1 MSPASIHRVLFTGCP
16 CAMTSF
22 RFFVGIDVS
31 KHTLDLCLIEDL
43 SMKPKHLRVGNA
55 DAGFAQLM
63 EWLAEHEAL
72 PSATVCCMENTGLY
86 DDRLLEALTLC
97 GYACS
102 VEKTTV
108 LKQVGPTHHRK
119 DDAFDA
125 KLLAEYA
132 YRYQDKLCLWSACEP
147 IIEEIRMLYR
157 ERRRLVTQRGAAKQ
171 LFGERAYRTAQTD
184 LAEELWEEQIAFLTR
199 QIGRIEA
206 RIDELLQK
214 DDDIHHRYQLLRSMA
229 GFGKVLALL
238 WLVTFYGETRL
249 NPRRIASR
257 YGVAPHGEVSGTSHQ
272 VKAHST
278 GHGNAEMRKVLRMS
292 ACSVAEHY
300 EKFRRYKER
309 KLAEGKPSKLVTN
322 NIINKLIRIV
332 CTLWNQNVF
341 YEKDHVSRFARNS
354 A

>member
-22 RFFVGIDVS
+22 RFFVGTDVS
-31 KHTLDLCLIEDL
+31 KHTLDLCLIENL

-86 DDRLLEALTLC
+86 DDRLLEALTLY
-97 GYACS
+97 GYACA
-102 VEKTTV
+102 VEKTTT
-108 LKQVGPTHHRK
+108 LEQVGPTHHRK

-125 KLLAEYA
+125 ELLAEYA
-132 YRYQDKLCLWSACEP
+132 YRYQDKLCLWCAAEP
-147 IIEEIRMLYR
+147 IIEEIRMLYA
-157 ERRRLVTQRGAAKQ
+157 ERRRLITQRGAAQQ

-199 QIGRIEA
+199 QIDRIEA
-206 RIDELLQK
+206 RIEELLQR
-214 DDDIHHRYQLLRSMA
+214 DEDIHHRYQLLRSMA

-272 VKAHST
+272 VKARST
-278 GHGNAEMRKVLRMS
+278 GHGNAEMRKVLTMS
-292 ACSVAEHY
+292 ARSVATHY

-341 YEKDHVSRFARNS
+341 YDEDHVSRFAKNS